1 MSLTFPVGVPAGSQF
16 IGANGVTYV
25 FDGTKWT
32 GYPAVALSSA
42 TSGFYN
48 NGYTAQMDVRG
59 NLNLPLYTFPVNTG
73 TSGQILTWPEI
84 GSTLQW
90 LTPTSISSG
99 TTATSSYLRK
109 VELIASLNDDASFSI
124 PGKLN
129 FTSGNYI
136 SNLPSQMKITVDDDF
151 NPTASFRNTSTVTTS
166 IGFFN
171 TSSGLTGIS
180 NGWIVNGNLFDVINS
195 TVTNI
200 VNIGTNYV
208 ITISPG
214 VFTPNNF
221 YYFRQPSIPYEWK
234 FGSSGNLTLPQGGVI
249 TSDGVAAVIVKAPSG
264 SQAVLANNAG
274 YNAILAQDQD
284 VRVATSPDAGS
295 TFNTWNFGTNGS
307 LTFPDASVQTTAYTG
322 TSLGNFA
329 FSGDTLSNT
338 RSDASTLQVG
348 GNNWIFGSSGQIT
361 FPDTTVQ
368 TTAFTGTVAYS
379 NVTGTPTTATN
390 STLGTI
396 KIGSGIAITPDGTAS
411 VTAGS
416 GLSSRVTASITT
428 VSLAPGAKTTATIV
442 GFKSYA
448 LLSIESSTGSWV
460 TVYSS
465 TATKTADWNR
475 SITVDPT
482 PGSGVVAEAIS
493 TQLGKVLFTPA
504 VMGFSSEATPTTD
517 IPVKIYNNTTVTAAI
532 TVTLTLLKLES

>member
-234 FGSSGNLTLPQGGVI
+234 FGSSGNLTFPTGSLIRNGYPGLAGGSGDGSSWFVAPTAGGGV
-249 TSDGVAAVIVKAPSG
+249 A
-264 SQAVLANNAG
+264 
-274 YNAILAQDQD
+274 
-284 VRVATSPDAGS
+284 SPDGKQYIQVDNVGL
-295 TFNTWNFGTNGS
+295 FVGTNYTTSSGYQWTFGLDGK
-307 LTFPDASVQTTAYTG
+307 LTFPNS
-322 TSLGNFA
+322 
-329 FSGDTLSNT
+329 
-338 RSDASTLQVG
+338 
-348 GNNWIFGSSGQIT
+348 
-361 FPDTTVQ
+361 TVQ
-368 TTAFTGTVAYS
+368 TTAWTGTVAYS

-411 VTAGS
+411 VTTGS